1 MTMRMLGVLGELTGP
16 VIELGERDFTMDVE
30 GEEFRA
36 KVSCPPDLLAALS
49 PGELVF
55 VVGRIHFREFDAGR
69 LLVDAQRVVVRHRGR
84 CASGAHSR
92 RGRRRP
98 DRRSHSRR
106 AWHAH
111 PG

>member
-1 MTMRMLGVLGELTGP
+1 MTMRMLGVQGELTGP

-69 LLVDAQRVVVRHRGR
+69 LLVDAQRVHRLTDSSPSGQVPVVDP
-84 CASGAHSR
+84 GADE
-92 RGRRRP
+92 P
-98 DRRSHSRR
+98 AD
-106 AWHAH
+106 
-111 PG
+111 